1 MSLHYLGEMFLVL
14 SKLAFLNA
22 KRSSKD
28 YVIYFITVT
37 MAFSLMFAFNLL
49 SNSKEVLQLS
59 YVMKSFQL
67 VMYIVNIFMIL
78 VICFLINY
86 TTKFMFEK
94 RSKEFGTYLIL
105 GIKKSYITKMFLLE
119 NIILGSFSFLLSLP
133 IGYLFSIF
141 ASSIIMNIFDLGQLV
156 KIDFSIQ
163 AILTLLLYFC
173 IIYFIVLFLSRRRV
187 KKIKVYD
194 LFYLEKQNEK
204 RRKKEA
210 SYQGLFLLISLILG
224 VTSLDLFDREFHT
237 LGRNPSLIMIFICIL
252 FLLLSIYLLSIS
264 ISHFILQLVLK
275 NKKIKYHSDNLFIA
289 RCFASKMKTMG
300 FTIGTLTAFIAFTLI
315 ALNLSSLFKG
325 MFDYQLE
332 VVAPYDISLDIKK
345 EDIKKYEEFIKEHYT
360 IEEELIYDSYYE
372 NNNNVMKAIAR
383 KSGDEAGWREHD
395 QFIKLSD
402 YNKLLKL
409 RGKKEVSLLEDEYL
423 LHVTR
428 EYKTLKNDKDLKE
441 ITLSNGKQLK
451 QKYFFTEGYTYAW
464 GMGYGFTIVVPDSIV
479 ENLKIADSH
488 LIVDTKEE
496 TTEAF
501 YDKLAK
507 FSDDDFCYYNEN
519 GQYLCY
525 SIANLIVR
533 GKEKS
538 QNNGFVTIIAFVC
551 FYIAFVF
558 TAVVGTILA
567 IQQLSDST
575 KYKYRYQVLSKL
587 GVRRD
592 TLHKT
597 IFKQLS
603 IFFLFP
609 LLYPTIIS
617 ICTLTSM
624 NRIFKVSLE
633 KDTVY
638 LTYFGMNIFL
648 FLIIYFLYFLSTYF
662 GFKKNVEE

>member
-1 MSLHYLGEMFLVL
+1 
-14 SKLAFLNA
+14 
-22 KRSSKD
+22 
-28 YVIYFITVT
+28 
-37 MAFSLMFAFNLL
+37 
-49 SNSKEVLQLS
+49 
-59 YVMKSFQL
+59 
-67 VMYIVNIFMIL
+67 
-78 VICFLINY
+78 
-86 TTKFMFEK
+86 
-94 RSKEFGTYLIL
+94 
-105 GIKKSYITKMFLLE
+105 
-119 NIILGSFSFLLSLP
+119 
-133 IGYLFSIF
+133 
-141 ASSIIMNIFDLGQLV
+141 
-156 KIDFSIQ
+156 
-163 AILTLLLYFC
+163 
-173 IIYFIVLFLSRRRV
+173 
-187 KKIKVYD
+187 
-194 LFYLEKQNEK
+194 
-204 RRKKEA
+204 
-210 SYQGLFLLISLILG
+210 
-224 VTSLDLFDREFHT
+224 
-237 LGRNPSLIMIFICIL
+237 MIFICIL

-264 ISHFILQLVLK
+264 ISNFILQLVLK

-507 FSDDDFCYYNEN
+507 FSDDDFCYHNEN
-519 GQYLCY
+519 GQYICY